1 MIQNL
6 ISDKIPFSQLETV
19 INQHTNVINDSNGTL
34 IVRSVVSSS
43 NLDSFIVVS
52 TFKK

>member
-6 ISDKIPFSQLETV
+6 ISDRIPYSQLENI
-19 INQHTNVINDSNGTL
+19 INQHTNFINENGANL
-34 IVRSVVSSS
+34 IVRSVVANSG
-43 NLDSFIVVS
+43 LDTFIVVS

>member
-6 ISDKIPFSQLETV
+6 ISDRIPYSQLENT
-19 INQHTNVINDSNGTL
+19 INQHTNFINENGGIL
-34 IVRSVVSSS
+34 VVRSVVANSG
-43 NLDSFIVVS
+43 LDTFIIVS